1 MSENLERC
9 CLCDELTGRAGR
21 GEDSLY
27 INTGKAEL
35 GPLCPN
41 CWQGI
46 ADEVNARLP
55 TELTEQRQATLG
67 ALAMVEEYGGVAARK
82 TNELEQAQASCILMS
97 NAILAVTQSVQE
109 CSSSLAPHV
118 LALVQKACVP
128 SPGQDLLA
136 RLTKAEAACAAV
148 LNGGWLDDEDGT
160 TTDGSTPVRDQ
171 VTEAAQ
177 PQARR
182 GEENSDEQ

>member
-1 MSENLERC
+1 MPERLTDRLAKLSERYFDHPDEGGDL
-9 CLCDELTGRAGR
+9 LSGVDLDELCGLQH
-21 GEDSLY
+21 EEID
-27 INTGKAEL
+27 
-35 GPLCPN
+35 
-41 CWQGI
+41 
-46 ADEVNARLP
+46 RLK
-55 TELTEQRQATLG
+55 EATLG

-82 TNELEQAQASCILMS
+82 TNELEQAQAASILMS

-148 LNGGWLDDEDGT
+148 LNGGWLDDEEGT

-171 VTEAAQ
+171 VAGAAQ
-177 PQARR
+177 EKPCTPQ
-182 GEENSDEQ
+182 